1 MRDKHD
7 KHDKH
12 DGLARLTAT
21 AVLVASA
28 LVACSA
34 APSIAP
40 SGTQAAPTNPPTTAP
55 SAPGSVATIPPAATT
70 PAGPSA
76 VASPPNATPGGRP
89 ALVADSFALTVTEG
103 LRMRTEPRVSADSVK
118 LEPLLWDGAFVFV
131 IAGPVRASG
140 YDWFLIHPLGEVD
153 LATHPD
159 PPALGW
165 VAGADKDGEPW
176 LASTPAPCDGGM
188 PLDSLSDF
196 DYPPIGLIGLACL
209 GSRSA
214 TFDARLVSGFEEC
227 DPSVGL
233 VPAWLE
239 PCAVGLALQSRS
251 AVSEEPL
258 RLFVAFDPSLDLG
271 GLPGRARSDP
281 RGVAVHVTGQFDH
294 PAARTCRSERDTAP
308 ELVVLGCRAQFVVTS
323 ISAG

>member
-1 MRDKHD
+1 MRDEH
-7 KHDKH
+7 H
-12 DGLARLTAT
+12 GLARLTAT

-28 LVACSA
+28 LIACTA
-34 APSIAP
+34 APSIPP
-40 SGTQAAPTNPPTTAP
+40 SGPDAAPTIRPTIAP
-55 SAPGSVATIPPAATT
+55 SAAGSVASIPPAASSAAT
-70 PAGPSA
+70 PSA
-76 VASPPNATPGGRP
+76 GATPSEATPSASPTLA
-89 ALVADSFALTVTEG
+89 ADSFALTVTDG
-103 LRMRTEPRVSADSVK
+103 LRMRTEPRVSSDSVK

-131 IAGPVRASG
+131 VAGPVSASG

-153 LATHPD
+153 LSTHPD

-165 VAGADKDGEPW
+165 VAGAAKDGEPW
-176 LASTPAPCDGGM
+176 LASTPAPCDGGT
-188 PLDSLSDF
+188 PLDGLSDF

-209 GSRSA
+209 GSRSS

-233 VPAWLE
+233 EPAWLD
-239 PCAVGLALQSRS
+239 PCAVGLALQSPS

-258 RLFVAFDPSLDLG
+258 RLFVAFDPSIDLG

-294 PAARTCRSERDTAP
+294 PAARTCRSERKTAP